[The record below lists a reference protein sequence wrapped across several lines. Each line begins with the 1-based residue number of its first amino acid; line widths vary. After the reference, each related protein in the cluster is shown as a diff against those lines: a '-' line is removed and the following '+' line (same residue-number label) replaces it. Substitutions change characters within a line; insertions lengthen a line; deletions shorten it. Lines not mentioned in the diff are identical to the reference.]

1 MRNYTN
7 GAFFQCLS
15 GFEVRYLSQSNLNRP
30 GSIHDL
36 HGMNVYRIMKGWYTP
51 RDTGMVD

>member
-36 HGMNVYRIMKGWYTP
+36 HGMNVYKIMKGWYTP
-51 RDTGMVD
+51 CDTGMVD